1 MKKLNLAFLSYRSSP
16 LSGGQGIYLKN
27 LTESLTKIGHKVTV
41 FSGSPLPEL
50 NKSIRLIQIDTPGYY
65 ETFDFN
71 ERLRIFSSLP
81 QKNHTELDDF
91 FKTMSGAFSEPI
103 LFGKRLANNKEFQ
116 SLSGLFDIFHD
127 NQSIS
132 KYPAFIH
139 NKLITTVHHPIHIDR
154 DLDLKFEQN
163 FFSRLAIKRWY
174 SFLRNHEKNLKQ
186 SRLIVTPSD
195 CSKVDIEKFFKVSG
209 KKIEVLW
216 NGISKINFNIS
227 TKKEFNNR
235 LVTIVSS
242 DVPMKNLSNLIKGFA
257 IAKKTKKEL
266 TLTIIGDLREK
277 NKELIDQLSLTS
289 SIKYKPKISNKEVIA
304 ELQKSDI
311 GVLASLY
318 EGFGFPLIEMISTG
332 LPVIVSNK
340 GSLPELMG
348 DAGLAFNP
356 EDIADLAKK
365 IIQICDDESLRENF
379 VSLSIKRRDDFF
391 DWDEYAMKLTKLYQ
405 KVINGYI

>member
-1 MKKLNLAFLSYRSSP
+1 M
-16 LSGGQGIYLKN
+16 
-27 LTESLTKIGHKVTV
+27 
-41 FSGSPLPEL
+41 
-50 NKSIRLIQIDTPGYY
+50 
-65 ETFDFN
+65 
-71 ERLRIFSSLP
+71 
-81 QKNHTELDDF
+81 
-91 FKTMSGAFSEPI
+91 
-103 LFGKRLANNKEFQ
+103 
-116 SLSGLFDIFHD
+116 
-127 NQSIS
+127 
-132 KYPAFIH
+132 
-139 NKLITTVHHPIHIDR
+139 
-154 DLDLKFEQN
+154 
-163 FFSRLAIKRWY
+163 
-174 SFLRNHEKNLKQ
+174 
-186 SRLIVTPSD
+186 
-195 CSKVDIEKFFKVSG
+195 
-209 KKIEVLW
+209 
-216 NGISKINFNIS
+216 
-227 TKKEFNNR
+227 
-235 LVTIVSS
+235 TIVSS

>member
-1 MKKLNLAFLSYRSSP
+1 MKN
-16 LSGGQGIYLKN
+16 
-27 LTESLTKIGHKVTV
+27 
-41 FSGSPLPEL
+41 
-50 NKSIRLIQIDTPGYY
+50 
-65 ETFDFN
+65 
-71 ERLRIFSSLP
+71 
-81 QKNHTELDDF
+81 
-91 FKTMSGAFSEPI
+91 
-103 LFGKRLANNKEFQ
+103 
-116 SLSGLFDIFHD
+116 
-127 NQSIS
+127 
-132 KYPAFIH
+132 
-139 NKLITTVHHPIHIDR
+139 
-154 DLDLKFEQN
+154 
-163 FFSRLAIKRWY
+163 RWY
-174 SFLRNHEKNLKQ
+174 RY
-186 SRLIVTPSD
+186 
-195 CSKVDIEKFFKVSG
+195 
-209 KKIEVLW
+209 
-216 NGISKINFNIS
+216 

-356 EDIADLAKK
+356 EDIEENAKK
-365 IIQICDDESLRENF
+365 IIQICDDESLRESF